1 MESVFSG
8 ESAEKQT
15 LRLALITSKMIC
27 NSLYGELKEI
37 EQGEI
42 YKQYQATFIAESS
55 AN

>member
-27 NSLYGELKEI
+27 NSLYGELKET
-37 EQGEI
+37 EDGDGFRHYE
-42 YKQYQATFIAESS
+42 ATFIAAS
-55 AN
+55 